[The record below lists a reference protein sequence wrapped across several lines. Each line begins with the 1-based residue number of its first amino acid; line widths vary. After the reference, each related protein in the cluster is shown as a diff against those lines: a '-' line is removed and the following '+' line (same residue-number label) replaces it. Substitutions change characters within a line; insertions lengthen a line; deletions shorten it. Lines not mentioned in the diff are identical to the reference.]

1 MAKYDIVDAVNQRI
15 TQKLVEREVFCCMT
29 YEVEYMLRTQYD
41 TKDPLITD
49 DDVQNMYDEKT
60 DSYAEVFEWWAVSD
74 WFGEKLKEKGEVI
87 IDTVWGKTYWGRR
100 TTGQAIC
107 LDGVI
112 FDIAYDMEILK
123 DMEHSWEDM

>member
-1 MAKYDIVDAVNQRI
+1 MAKYNIADGVNQRI
-15 TQKLVEREVFCCMT
+15 TQKLVEQEVYCCMT
-29 YEVEYMLRTQYD
+29 HEVEYMLRTQYD
-41 TKDPLITD
+41 IKDPLITD

-87 IDTVWGKTYWGRR
+87 IDTVWGKTYWGRC

>member
-1 MAKYDIVDAVNQRI
+1 MAKYDIADGVNQRI

-49 DDVQNMYDEKT
+49 DDVQNMYDEET
-60 DSYAEVFEWWAVSD
+60 DSHAEVFEWWAVSD
-74 WFGEKLKEKGEVI
+74 WFGEKLKEKGEVV
-87 IDTVWGKTYWGRR
+87 IDTVWGKTYWGRC
-100 TTGQAIC
+100 TTNQAIS

-123 DMEHSWEDM
+123 DMEHSWE

>member
-1 MAKYDIVDAVNQRI
+1 MAKYDIADAVNQRI
-15 TQKLVEREVFCCMT
+15 TQKLVNQEVYCCMT
-29 YEVEYMLRTQYD
+29 HEVEYMLRTQYD
-41 TKDPLITD
+41 IKDPLITD
-49 DDVQNMYDEKT
+49 DDVQNMYDEET

-74 WFGEKLKEKGEVI
+74 WFGEKLKEKGEVV
-87 IDTVWGKTYWGRR
+87 IDTVWGKTYWGRC

-123 DMEHSWEDM
+123 DMEHSWENM

>member
-1 MAKYDIVDAVNQRI
+1 MAKYDIADGVNQRI
-15 TQKLVEREVFCCMT
+15 TQKLVELEVYCCMT
-29 YEVEYMLRTQYD
+29 YEVEYMLRTQHN

-49 DDVQNMYDEKT
+49 DDVQNMYDEET

-74 WFGEKLKEKGEVI
+74 WFGEKLKEKGEVV
-87 IDTVWGKTYWGRR
+87 IDSIWGKTYWGRC

-112 FDIAYDMEILK
+112 FDIAYDMRILK
-123 DMEHSWEDM
+123 GMEYSWE

>member
-1 MAKYDIVDAVNQRI
+1 MAKYDIADGVNQRI
-15 TQKLVEREVFCCMT
+15 TQKLVEQEVFCCMT
-29 YEVEYMLRTQYD
+29 HEVEYMLRTQYN

-49 DDVQNMYDEKT
+49 DDVQNMYDEET

-87 IDTVWGKTYWGRR
+87 IDTVWGKTYWGRC